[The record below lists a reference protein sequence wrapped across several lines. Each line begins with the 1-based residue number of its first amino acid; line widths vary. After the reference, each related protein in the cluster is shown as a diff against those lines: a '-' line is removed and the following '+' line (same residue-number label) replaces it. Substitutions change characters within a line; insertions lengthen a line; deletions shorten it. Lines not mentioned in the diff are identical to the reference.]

1 MSSNSKH
8 YQHNR
13 TSKPLPVDIVPVPQL
28 IPHNPLSWC
37 VVGICFFIGWA
48 KINNKKAHVVYDQ
61 ESMTFKIPD
70 PKDMHRIW
78 SSGYFGKASLSRSEP
93 TWTDR
98 TKKRLLNVNTKE
110 TVSEDV
116 VKQRRKERAE
126 FKKER
131 QRLDELE
138 KQYRL
143 EGDDVKLKLL
153 DEERRNFNDKSKG
166 RVKNDNETKQH
177 IHHHRLNKENKGE
190 PSSSTYQPTLA
201 DLRKEDRD
209 LIVDGKDIRNLEYL
223 ELMPVEALF
232 LNIINSVNV
241 TIEGK
246 SYTSIQLF
254 KLLCETYGEITPN
267 NPFILQFLVYF
278 HYKTLGW
285 CARSGFKF
293 SSDYILYERGPP
305 FQHAKFAVTIV
316 DNSVVNKKSWTDY
329 GSVYRVVSGVKKSMV
344 LCFVDS
350 PDKEEFVEAWH
361 SLEDSSLQSLK
372 SLLSL
377 YGIDEIIY
385 RRWSPSRTRE

>member
-1 MSSNSKH
+1 MSSKSKKYH
-8 YQHNR
+8 HNR
-13 TSKPLPVDIVPVPQL
+13 TNKPLPVDIVQVPQL

-37 VVGICFFIGWA
+37 VVGVCFIIGWA
-48 KINNKKAHVVYDQ
+48 KINNRKAHVVYD
-61 ESMTFKIPD
+61 EEAMTFKIPD
-70 PKDMHRIW
+70 SKDMHRIW

-93 TWTDR
+93 TWADR

-110 TVSEDV
+110 AVSEDV
-116 VKQRRKERAE
+116 VKRRRKERAK

-131 QRLDELE
+131 QRLDELG

-143 EGDDVKLKLL
+143 EGNDEKLKLL
-153 DEERRNFNDKSKG
+153 EEERRSFNDKSKG
-166 RVKNDNETKQH
+166 RVKEDKETKH
-177 IHHHRLNKENKGE
+177 HNHHHHHSKKGKDDF
-190 PSSSTYQPTLA
+190 SSSYQPTLA

-232 LNIINSVNV
+232 LNIINSVNI

-246 SYTSIQLF
+246 SYSSIQLF
-254 KLLCETYGEITPN
+254 KLLCETCGEIKPN

-316 DNSVVNKKSWTDY
+316 DNSVENRKSWSDY
-329 GSVYRVVSGVKKSMV
+329 GSVYRVVSGVKKTMV

-350 PDKEEFVEAWH
+350 PDEDDFIKAWD
-361 SLEDSSLQSLK
+361 SLDDSSLESLK

-377 YGIDEIIY
+377 YGINEIIY